1 MNTTFKRSAATV
13 MVWMLALLSGCGT
26 VSNSNR
32 QDIVTESDESDVA
45 KRARL
50 RLELAA
56 GYFEQAKYTIA
67 LDEIKQSLSIQPGNV
82 EALNLRGLIYM
93 RMNDSALAEDS
104 FRRALSLDPSNGSV
118 LHNYGWFL
126 CGASREKEAHDQ
138 FDRALKS
145 TNYPNAGKTHMA
157 QAMCYQKSGKANEAL
172 NAYLRAY
179 ELEPGNPIVGYNL
192 GLIYYQ
198 LADYN
203 RAQFQLRR
211 INSSDLANQQTLW
224 LGLKIENKL
233 GNQLAVRHLAEQ
245 LMGKFPNTDEAGKW
259 SRGQINE

>member
-1 MNTTFKRSAATV
+1 M
-13 MVWMLALLSGCGT
+13 
-26 VSNSNR
+26 
-32 QDIVTESDESDVA
+32 TESDESDVA

-56 GYFEQAKYTIA
+56 GYFEQGKYTIA
-67 LDEIKQSLSIQPGNV
+67 LDEIKQSLSIQSSNA

-104 FRRALSLDPSNGSV
+104 FRRALALESANGSV
-118 LHNYGWFL
+118 MHNYGWFL
-126 CGASREKEAHDQ
+126 CGVSREKEAHEQ

-145 TNYPNAGKTHMA
+145 ANYLNASKTHMA
-157 QAMCYQKSGKANEAL
+157 QAMCYQKMGKTNEAL
-172 NAYLRAY
+172 NAYLRSY

-198 LADYN
+198 QADYN

-211 INSSDLANQQTLW
+211 INAGDLANQQTLW
-224 LGLKIENKL
+224 LGIKIESKL
-233 GNQLAVRHLAEQ
+233 GNQLAVRQLAEQ
-245 LMGKFPNTDEAGKW
+245 LTSKFPNTEDCLLYTSDAADD
-259 SRGQINE
+259 